1 MVLARATAGE
11 TQAEGEDSDD
21 EQESTAVVAAAAAVA
36 VAPRPGSARP
46 GRAALSRKARIQ
58 QLLRPAE
65 PYLLHER
72 PKDCF
77 KIFFFHVE
85 KVRAR
90 ACRQRRGPAARTD
103 GVTQTHSATTPAA
116 ALYCRA
122 AVCAAR
128 CLPARALP
136 AAPCAK
142 HAVSPACAVGGHA
155 SHQASKRQ
163 QRQRCC
169 HAAPA
174 RASQPPAFG
183 RACSRMP

>member
-1 MVLARATAGE
+1 MRVRSLARACVRASVCAAMARRGWSPLL
-11 TQAEGEDSDD
+11 A
-21 EQESTAVVAAAAAVA
+21 VAAAAVAAAAVAVA
-36 VAPRPGSARP
+36 VAPRPG
-46 GRAALSRKARIQ
+46 AALSREARLQ

-103 GVTQTHSATTPAA
+103 GVTQTRATT
-116 ALYCRA
+116 
-122 AVCAAR
+122 
-128 CLPARALP
+128 
-136 AAPCAK
+136 
-142 HAVSPACAVGGHA
+142 VGGHA

-183 RACSRMP
+183 RACSRLP